1 MMFHFNQSCRG
12 FGSEIFVTLALNKK
26 RLSYVGRA
34 DEQLS
39 ADVDGGAGRR
49 AYGSDYVGGC
59 LPEGKAT
66 KQQKMKDLVSE
77 IRSIIES
84 ARTNAVRSVDF
95 CRVQMYWQIGRRIV
109 EEEQGGS
116 ARAEY
121 GKGLIKTL
129 AQEIEPEYGSGFGQR
144 QLERAR
150 QFYIEFPIASTL
162 RTQFNWSQYK
172 LLIAISDKDKRE
184 YYELEAASNCWTARQ
199 MQRQINSML
208 YERLLLSNDKESVL
222 AMARK
227 ERAPE
232 APQEIVK
239 DPMVLEFL
247 GLEKKAHYYESDLET
262 ELINHLQEFIL
273 ELGNGFTFVA
283 RQKRILLEDDEF
295 FIDLVFYNRLARRFV
310 IFELKTGEVT
320 HQDLGQ
326 LQMYVNYYDR
336 TEKLP
341 EENPTIGILLCTAK
355 NDTLVKMTLPSDN
368 NTIVASKYQLYL
380 PTEQQLIAEV
390 ERVKKEWEETR

>member
-1 MMFHFNQSCRG
+1 
-12 FGSEIFVTLALNKK
+12 
-26 RLSYVGRA
+26 
-34 DEQLS
+34 
-39 ADVDGGAGRR
+39 
-49 AYGSDYVGGC
+49 
-59 LPEGKAT
+59 
-66 KQQKMKDLVSE
+66 MKDLVSE
-77 IRSIIES
+77 IRSIIETS
-84 ARTNAVRSVDF
+84 RSNAVRSVDF

-121 GKGLIKTL
+121 GKSLIKNL
-129 AQEIEPEYGSGFGQR
+129 AKELEPEFGSGFGKR
-144 QLERAR
+144 QLDYSKK
-150 QFYIEFPIASTL
+150 FYLEFPIVHTL
-162 RTQFNWSQYK
+162 YAQLNWSQYK
-172 LLIAISDKDKRE
+172 WLLDIADKDKRE
-184 YYELEAASNCWTARQ
+184 YYILETINNCWMARQ
-199 MQRQINSML
+199 MKRQINSML
-208 YERLLLSNDKESVL
+208 YERLLLSNDKESVI

-247 GLEKKAHYYESDLET
+247 GLEKRTHYYESDLET

>member
-1 MMFHFNQSCRG
+1 MK
-12 FGSEIFVTLALNKK
+12 EFVN
-26 RLSYVGRA
+26 
-34 DEQLS
+34 
-39 ADVDGGAGRR
+39 
-49 AYGSDYVGGC
+49 
-59 LPEGKAT
+59 
-66 KQQKMKDLVSE
+66 E

-84 ARTNAVRSVDF
+84 ARANAVRTVDF

-109 EEEQGGS
+109 EEEQQGQS
-116 ARAEY
+116 RAEY
-121 GKGLIKTL
+121 GKYIIKNLSSSLT
-129 AQEIEPEYGSGFGQR
+129 PEYGSGFGVR
-144 QLERAR
+144 QLEQAR
-150 QFYIEFPIASTL
+150 QFYVEYPIANAL
-162 RTQFNWSQYK
+162 RSQFNWTQYRS
-172 LLIAISDKDKRE
+172 LLQIADKDKRE
-184 YYELEAASNCWTARQ
+184 YYELEAANNCWTARQ

-208 YERLLLSNDKESVL
+208 YERMLLSNDKEAVL

-227 ERAPE
+227 ERMPE
-232 APQEIVK
+232 KPQEIVK

-247 GLEKKAHYYESDLET
+247 GLEKRTHYYESDLET
-262 ELINHLQEFIL
+262 ELINHLQDFIL

-341 EENPTIGILLCTAK
+341 EENPTIGILLCSAK
-355 NDTLVKMTLPSDN
+355 NDTLVKMTLPADN
-368 NTIVASKYQLYL
+368 DTILASKYQLYL

-390 ERVKKEWEETR
+390 EKVKKECEETR